1 MAGGDASRVWHA
13 PRGACACGGAP
24 AGTCAYG
31 GAGSAGSRGGAA
43 GGVRAG
49 AAAVSQAPGAEPPQD
64 PGALPPAAGS
74 APPAAPRELSSSG
87 ASSAPLEPWAS
98 RGAMPPELAP
108 GFIATPLAPSRPP
121 AAAPAS
127 PAAESRRYSLQ
138 AMLIALVLATALPL
152 AAMLVYSALHAA
164 DAEIERANQLVVNL
178 ADVTAAEATTSLAE
192 FRRLAAFLAERPKVR
207 ALDPADCDPLF
218 IDLLRLTNDLANVGT
233 VTADGQAICSS
244 IRTSAP
250 GGRLP
255 NIGQP
260 RWLTDLRAGA
270 PVAIGA
276 PQRGVYTGR
285 WVLVVAQPIRDSSG
299 MLRGAVQ
306 VVVNMASF
314 QPLVSSALPY
324 NGVVAIT
331 DSESNVIARAPRPQD
346 FIGKNLRETEVNR
359 LVLARREGTATAT
372 GRDGT
377 QRFYAFRPIGNSG
390 WYALAGLPTASIY
403 AQAQANALGLAGLTV
418 VVLVAAGLLALAIQR
433 RISRPMLDLNATARR
448 VAGGEFDQRAHLDGP
463 REVAEV
469 AAGVNHMLDQILH
482 MQTALRASEARYRS
496 LVDAA
501 PQPMVVHRAGR
512 VLLVNA
518 AAVRLYGAASAEQ
531 MIGMRAIDLAH
542 PEYRETAYQ
551 RARDVMERGVAA
563 TSIEQRHV
571 RLDGTAIEVESVAVR
586 LDYQGAPA
594 ILLLVRD
601 IGARKEA
608 ERRVAR
614 LSNLYAAL
622 SRTSAAII
630 QEPDPRALCEKVCEI
645 AVTHGH
651 LVSAAIRLYRRESNA
666 LEPYVGYGPRLG
678 AVGARTIALNDP
690 FSPAARVAR
699 ERHAYIS
706 NDLAADPAAATVRAD
721 AASIGVRASAVF
733 ALALSESPGAEL
745 TGTFSV
751 FAAEPNYFDE
761 ELTGLIGELAHNLAF
776 ALAKKRGDAA
786 LSQSE
791 ERYRTL
797 FQSSPD
803 AIRVICEDRTVL
815 INPAAVR
822 LFGRDS
828 PAGLL
833 GEPVHQT
840 IDPAYVDAA
849 MERIR
854 KVIEERVAVPPV
866 EQVLVRADGSPVD
879 VEVVTLPFEFEG
891 KPAAL
896 SIIHDLTARK
906 AVERATLRMN
916 AELESRVQR
925 RTAELKRANA
935 DLEAF
940 SYTVAHDLRA
950 PLRRMT
956 GFAGLLK
963 ENLGH
968 QITGENRV
976 FLERIADGGATM
988 DKLIEGLLELAHL
1001 GRTDLKPVEVDLSAM
1016 AANVAAELRERDP
1029 QRNVEFVIM
1038 PDLSAW
1044 AEQRLIKDVLDNLL
1058 GNAWKFTSAH
1068 ARARIEFG
1076 ALPPGT
1082 PVPPHA
1088 MPVAGGGAEAGAET
1102 DVEDQAEE
1110 QAEEQ
1115 AEQRAQG
1122 GARAGA
1128 ARDGAEAAAAAAP
1141 APPEP
1146 GRLPAAAGLLPAAG
1160 AECRTY
1166 YVRDDGAGFDMQFA
1180 TKLFGTFQRL
1190 HAHNEFPGSGIGLA
1204 SVKRI
1209 IAHHGGQVWA
1219 EGAIEKGATFYF
1231 SLPVACPQV

>member
-1 MAGGDASRVWHA
+1 
-13 PRGACACGGAP
+13 
-24 AGTCAYG
+24 
-31 GAGSAGSRGGAA
+31 
-43 GGVRAG
+43 
-49 AAAVSQAPGAEPPQD
+49 
-64 PGALPPAAGS
+64 
-74 APPAAPRELSSSG
+74 AAP
-87 ASSAPLEPWAS
+87 
-98 RGAMPPELAP
+98 
-108 GFIATPLAPSRPP
+108 RPP
-121 AAAPAS
+121 AAAPAK
-127 PAAESRRYSLQ
+127 PAAEPRRYSLQ

-164 DAEIERANQLVVNL
+164 DAEMARANQLVVNL

-192 FRRLAAFLAERPKVR
+192 FRRLTAFLAERPKVR
-207 ALDPADCDPLF
+207 ALDPDNCDPLF
-218 IDLLRLTNDLANVGT
+218 TDLLRLSNDLANVGT
-233 VTADGQAICSS
+233 VTADGQVVCSS
-244 IRTSAP
+244 IKSSSAS
-250 GGRLP
+250 GRLP

-260 RWLTDLRAGA
+260 RWLLELRAGA
-270 PVAIGA
+270 AGSIGA
-276 PQRGVYTGR
+276 PQRGIYTGR
-285 WVLVVAQPIRDSSG
+285 WVLVVAQPVRDAQG
-299 MLRGAVQ
+299 TLRGAVQ

-331 DSESNVIARAPRPQD
+331 DSEGNVIARAPRPQE
-346 FIGKNLRETEVNR
+346 FIGKNLRETEVTR
-359 LVLARREGTATAT
+359 LVLSRREGTAMAT

-377 QRFYAFRPIGNSG
+377 ERFYAFRPIGTSG
-390 WYALAGLPTASIY
+390 WFALAGLPTASIY
-403 AQAQANALGLAGLTV
+403 AQAQANAIALASLTV
-418 VVLVAAGLLALAIQR
+418 VVLAAAALLALAIQR
-433 RISRPMLDLNATARR
+433 RISRPMLELTGTARR
-448 VAGGEFDQRAHLDGP
+448 VAGGEFDQRAVPDGP

-469 AAGVNHMLDQILH
+469 ATGVNHMLDQILH

-501 PQPMVVHRAGR
+501 PQPMVVHRGGR

-518 AAVRLYGAASAEQ
+518 AAVRLYGAQSADQ

-551 RARDVMERGVAA
+551 RARDVMERGVPA

-571 RLDGTAIEVESVAVR
+571 RLDGSVIEVESVAVR

-594 ILLLVRD
+594 VLLLVRD
-601 IGARKEA
+601 IGQRKEA

-630 QEPDPRALCEKVCEI
+630 QESDPRVLCEKVCEI

-666 LEPYVGYGPRLG
+666 LEPYVGFGPRLG
-678 AVGARTIALNDP
+678 AVGARTIDLNDP

-706 NDLAADPAAATVRAD
+706 NDLAVDPAAATVRAD

-733 ALALSESPGAEL
+733 ALALSPGPGSEL
-745 TGTFSV
+745 AGTFSV
-751 FAAEPNYFDE
+751 FAAEPNYFDD
-761 ELTGLIGELAHNLAF
+761 ELTNLVAELAHNLSF
-776 ALAKKRGDAA
+776 ALAKKRGESA
-786 LSQSE
+786 LAQSE
-791 ERYRTL
+791 ERYRSL

-803 AIRVICEDRTVL
+803 AIRVICEDRTVM

-828 PAGLL
+828 AVGLL
-833 GEPVHQT
+833 GEPVQHT
-840 IDPAYVDAA
+840 IDPAYVEVA
-849 MERIR
+849 MARVR
-854 KVIEERVAVPPV
+854 RVIEERVATPPA
-866 EQVLVRADGSPVD
+866 EQVLLRADGSRVD
-879 VEVVTLPFEFEG
+879 VEVVTLPFEYEG

-906 AVERATLRMN
+906 AVERATLRLN
-916 AELESRVQR
+916 AELEGRVQR

-956 GFAGLLK
+956 GFAGLLN
-963 ENLGH
+963 ENLGK
-968 QITGENRV
+968 QLKGENRV

-988 DKLIEGLLELAHL
+988 DRLIEGLLELAHL
-1001 GRTDLKPVEVDLSAM
+1001 GRTDLKPEEVDLSAM
-1016 AANVAAELRERDP
+1016 AAGIAAELREREP
-1029 QRNVEFVIM
+1029 QRQVEFSIM
-1038 PDLSAW
+1038 PGLKAW
-1044 AEQRLIKDVLDNLL
+1044 AEQRLIKDVLDNLI

-1068 ARARIEFG
+1068 EKAHIEFG
-1076 ALPPGT
+1076 TLPLGT
-1082 PVPPHA
+1082 PAPARAEPA
-1088 MPVAGGGAEAGAET
+1088 IAGEAGGIGE
-1102 DVEDQAEE
+1102 
-1110 QAEEQ
+1110 
-1115 AEQRAQG
+1115 
-1122 GARAGA
+1122 
-1128 ARDGAEAAAAAAP
+1128 
-1141 APPEP
+1141 
-1146 GRLPAAAGLLPAAG
+1146 PAAAGETEEPAAAGEAHEFEESAIAPSTPEQEEAVHADMQG
-1160 AECRTY
+1160 AADDDSDGNHGNAAAPRLSAGRSSVITGPQRTLPTECRIY
-1166 YVRDDGAGFDMQFA
+1166 YVRDDGAGFDAQYT

-1219 EGAIEKGATFYF
+1219 EGEVEKGATFYF
-1231 SLPVACPQV
+1231 TLPVTCPQM